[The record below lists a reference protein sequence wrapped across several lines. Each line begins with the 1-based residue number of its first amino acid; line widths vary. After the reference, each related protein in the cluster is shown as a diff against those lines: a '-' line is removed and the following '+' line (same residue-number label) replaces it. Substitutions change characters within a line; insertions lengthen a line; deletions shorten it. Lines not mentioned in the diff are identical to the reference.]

1 MFGNDLK
8 MSDSYLEQRVNIQ
21 PSAKLENYVNK
32 NSDMLKGSYN
42 DKYQEQNFLKGTTN
56 VEKV

>member
-1 MFGNDLK
+1 M
-8 MSDSYLEQRVNIQ
+8 SYLKQRVNTQ